1 MAFSGL
7 PRDAATSLPFDHRS
21 CGKRS
26 RKFNAECCG
35 GKIRDA
41 TPQKMCTH
49 PFEVGCVIPDDEVDS
64 SAPPTIKKD
73 HRIWTEFKTAWEA
86 DKLKDAPVL
95 DFSYAGF
102 DHGETEIP
110 PASGRTFDVTTF
122 GAIPDDLEDDRPAVK
137 LAIEA
142 ATTWRNQRPQMDDT
156 MAIVFFPPGK
166 FLLGHVEHEYDT
178 LKIEGDYI
186 VIKGSGSGGPLATVL
201 DVKFSPAPEAAAAN
215 AGSQSFL
222 LNWRVKAP
230 ALFTFQRTL
239 SKGTAVVTNITK
251 NAKKGDTVI
260 YVDDASKIREA
271 ANTDH
276 SQHTRRGAGAGGQ
289 IWLKLDETHKANSRL
304 LAGLSVDSKWQADN
318 YLTENHLSGPKA
330 QGMPIKERHQV
341 DEIPSNQNTMIRLKE
356 PLMCDVYAKDGWWVG
371 LDGLTPG
378 WGVEDLRLDGG
389 WDEGN
394 EFLDNGEFSHHFN
407 WVSDLGW
414 QMIKFEYGFQPY
426 VRRTLIKDVTGKPI
440 TFENCFGGSLAWS
453 KWYGSAAPL
462 RQPTTPEVC
471 LLRVA

>member
-1 MAFSGL
+1 
-7 PRDAATSLPFDHRS
+7 
-21 CGKRS
+21 
-26 RKFNAECCG
+26 
-35 GKIRDA
+35 
-41 TPQKMCTH
+41 MCTY
-49 PFEVGCVIPDDEVDS
+49 PNDDECVIPADEVDS
-64 SAPPTIKKD
+64 SAPPTIEKD
-73 HRIWTEFKTAWEA
+73 HRIWTQFKGAQEAFKRTQEA
-86 DKLKDAPVL
+86 DKLKDARVL

-102 DHGETEIP
+102 DHGETGIP

-462 RQPTTPEVC
+462 RQPTTPDVC
-471 LLRVA
+471 LLRIA

>member
-1 MAFSGL
+1 
-7 PRDAATSLPFDHRS
+7 
-21 CGKRS
+21 
-26 RKFNAECCG
+26 
-35 GKIRDA
+35 
-41 TPQKMCTH
+41 MCTH

-122 GAIPDDLEDDRPAVK
+122 GAIPDDLKDDRPAVK

-142 ATTWRNQRPQMDDT
+142 ATTWRNLETTPDDA
-156 MAIVFFPPGK
+156 MAIVFFPPGT
-166 FLLGHVEHEYDT
+166 FHLSEVEHEYDT

-186 VIKGSGSGGPLATVL
+186 VIKGSGSGGPLKTVL
-201 DVKFSPAPEAAAAN
+201 DVKFSPAPEEAAAN
-215 AGSQSFL
+215 AGRKSFL
-222 LNWRVKAP
+222 LDWRVKTKS
-230 ALFTFQRTL
+230 LFTFQRTL
-239 SKGTAVVTNITK
+239 SKGTTAVTVITK
-251 NAKKGDTVI
+251 DAKKGDMVI
-260 YVDDASKIREA
+260 YVRDASKIRDA
-271 ANTDH
+271 TNTAH
-276 SQHTRRGAGAGGQ
+276 SDRSKRPGAGGQ
-289 IWLKLDETHKANSRL
+289 IWLKLNETHKANERL
-304 LAGLSVDSKWQADN
+304 LAGLSVSKKWHKDN
-318 YLTENHLSGPKA
+318 YLTEEQNDDKNYLSGPN
-330 QGMPIKERHQV
+330 GMPVKERHQV
-341 DEIPSNQNTMIRLKE
+341 DEVPTDKDMIRLKE
-356 PLMCDVYAKDGWWVG
+356 PLMCNIYAADGWSVG

-378 WGVEDLRLDGG
+378 WGVEDLLLDGG

-394 EFLDNGEFSHHFN
+394 DFLDKSTGEFSHHNN

-414 QMIKFEYGFQPY
+414 QMISFEYGYQPY

-453 KWYGSAAPL
+453 KCYGSQRLCVNPPL
-462 RQPTTPEVC
+462 QKCACYE
-471 LLRVA
+471 